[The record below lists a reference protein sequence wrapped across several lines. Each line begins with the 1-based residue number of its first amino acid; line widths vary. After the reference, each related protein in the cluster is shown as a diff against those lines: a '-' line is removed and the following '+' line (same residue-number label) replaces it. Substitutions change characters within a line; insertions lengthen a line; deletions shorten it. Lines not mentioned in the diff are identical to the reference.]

1 MTVQSTPQRAVEPS
15 GLPVSFTLKDGRSC
29 TIRETVEDDAAEL
42 CEMLPK
48 MHAESPWLNYKPG
61 EFNKTVEQEKRFI
74 REHTKPS
81 AMMLVAL
88 VGGKIVATGGVGSPE
103 QIRLSH
109 HAELGLAVLKDF
121 WNVGI
126 GRKMMELLI
135 QWGRDRNLR
144 KLYLRVYDGNDRA
157 MRLYDALGFQHEARL
172 RDDFQRDDGTYA
184 DTIIMSRFLI

>member
-1 MTVQSTPQRAVEPS
+1 MTRQSTPQSAVES
-15 GLPVSFTLKDGRSC
+15 SAVLASFTLKDGHPC
-29 TIRETVEDDAAEL
+29 IIRETVEDDAAEL
-42 CEMLPK
+42 CEILPK
-48 MHAESPWLNYKPG
+48 MHAESSWLNYKPG
-61 EFNKTVEQEKRFI
+61 EFDKTVEQEKHFI

-88 VGGKIVATGGVGSPE
+88 VEGKIVATGGVGSPE

-109 HAELGLAVLKDF
+109 HAELGLAVRKGF

-144 KLYLRVYDGNDRA
+144 KLYLRVYDGNERA
-157 MRLYDALGFQHEARL
+157 IRLYDAFEFQREARL

>member
-1 MTVQSTPQRAVEPS
+1 
-15 GLPVSFTLKDGRSC
+15 
-29 TIRETVEDDAAEL
+29 
-42 CEMLPK
+42 
-48 MHAESPWLNYKPG
+48 
-61 EFNKTVEQEKRFI
+61 
-74 REHTKPS
+74 
-81 AMMLVAL
+81 
-88 VGGKIVATGGVGSPE
+88 
-103 QIRLSH
+103 LSH

-144 KLYLRVYDGNDRA
+144 KLYLRVFDGNERA
-157 MRLYDALGFQHEARL
+157 IRLYDALRFQREARL